1 MTVSRKVDYVADSK
15 SVGGRFESFAAHH
28 FRAPS
33 SRPTP
38 STARPRRVGRSCAP
52 SAGSASSCRRRA
64 GGVRPGS
71 PRRHGGERSRGG
83 EAVEAGGAG
92 GGPSSRNFLWI
103 SPARSITWRR
113 TEFWRRTGGVG
124 TLCERNSPI
133 APSSDCPAVLAR
145 YCVRYSSNY
154 RLITPVIGTLLKVLT
169 PS

>member
-64 GGVRPGS
+64 GGVGPGS
-71 PRRHGGERSRGG
+71 PRRHGGERRRGG

-113 TEFWRRTGGVG
+113 TEFWRRTRTRAAECAAAEHGQGRGGATRRWAPSRIPPAGGVS
-124 TLCERNSPI
+124 R
-133 APSSDCPAVLAR
+133 SDE
-145 YCVRYSSNY
+145 
-154 RLITPVIGTLLKVLT
+154 
-169 PS
+169 

>member
-33 SRPTP
+33 SPPTP

-64 GGVRPGS
+64 GGVGPDS
-71 PRRHGGERSRGG
+71 PRRHGGERRRGG

-113 TEFWRRTGGVG
+113 TEFWRRTGVS
-124 TLCERNSPI
+124 RS
-133 APSSDCPAVLAR
+133 AP
-145 YCVRYSSNY
+145 VR
-154 RLITPVIGTLLKVLT
+154 RRRRTGGQGIVT
-169 PS
+169 

>member
-64 GGVRPGS
+64 GGVGPGS
-71 PRRHGGERSRGG
+71 PRRHGGERRRGG

-92 GGPSSRNFLWI
+92 GLPSSRNFLWI
-103 SPARSITWRR
+103 STARSITWRR
-113 TEFWRRTGGVG
+113 TEFWRRTAAQLNATATVTG
-124 TLCERNSPI
+124 TF
-133 APSSDCPAVLAR
+133 AYTPAAGTVLSAGSGQMLS
-145 YCVRYSSNY
+145 VTF
-154 RLITPVIGTLLKVLT
+154 TPTD
-169 PS
+169 